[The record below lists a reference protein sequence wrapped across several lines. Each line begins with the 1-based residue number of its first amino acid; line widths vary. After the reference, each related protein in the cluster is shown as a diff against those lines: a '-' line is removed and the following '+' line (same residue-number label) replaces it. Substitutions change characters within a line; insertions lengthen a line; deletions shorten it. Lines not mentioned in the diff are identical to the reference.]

1 MTSAFN
7 KSCSWSIVC
16 VFVQFAFVF
25 KLTNWLLIQLIKY
38 RFLSAES
45 CKSLKEAGTNLDG
58 LHHINIPSIGSV
70 QVFCDQSTDGG
81 GWTVIQRR
89 ATPFSLSFERN
100 WVEYE
105 NGFGKPDSEFWLGN
119 KVIHELSK
127 RQVEVQ
133 IVLKSRSNSTGPA
146 KYSCFKVHGRND
158 KYRLEMSGYVGD
170 IGDCALNSSRQYFS
184 TVDFDNDATP
194 NRDCADEENAGWW
207 YSDCG
212 CGNLNRQSRPKWY
225 SWKAG
230 NDDIIYSEVKI
241 R

>member
-1 MTSAFN
+1 MFLVDCLCIRPIYFCIRVD
-7 KSCSWSIVC
+7 K
-16 VFVQFAFVF
+16 FV
-25 KLTNWLLIQLIKY
+25 TYTIIECP
-38 RFLSAES
+38 FLSAES
-45 CKSLKEAGTNLDG
+45 CKSLKEAGTNVGG
-58 LHHINIPSIGSV
+58 LYHINIPSIGSV
-70 QVFCDQSTDGG
+70 QVYCDQNKDGG

-89 ATPFSLSFERN
+89 MAPFSLSFERN

-105 NGFGKPDSEFWLGN
+105 NGFGKPVSEFWLGN

-127 RQVEVQ
+127 SQVEVKIFLISWSQ
-133 IVLKSRSNSTGPA
+133 TLTTGLANYSR
-146 KYSCFKVHGRND
+146 FKVHGRND
-158 KYRLEMSGYVGD
+158 KYRLEISGYVGD

-194 NRDCADEENAGWW
+194 DRDCADEENAGWW

-230 NDDIIYSEVKI
+230 NDDIVYSEVMI

>member
-1 MTSAFN
+1 MFLVDCLCIRPIYFCIQVD
-7 KSCSWSIVC
+7 K
-16 VFVQFAFVF
+16 FV
-25 KLTNWLLIQLIKY
+25 TYTIIECP
-38 RFLSAES
+38 FLSAES

-127 RQVEVQ
+127 KQVEVQ
-133 IVLKSRSNSTGPA
+133 IVLKSRKFT
-146 KYSCFKVHGRND
+146 V
-158 KYRLEMSGYVGD
+158 EMINIAWRYLVTSV
-170 IGDCALNSSRQYFS
+170 I
-184 TVDFDNDATP
+184 
-194 NRDCADEENAGWW
+194 
-207 YSDCG
+207 
-212 CGNLNRQSRPKWY
+212 
-225 SWKAG
+225 
-230 NDDIIYSEVKI
+230 SEIVL
-241 R
+241 

>member
-1 MTSAFN
+1 M
-7 KSCSWSIVC
+7 
-16 VFVQFAFVF
+16 
-25 KLTNWLLIQLIKY
+25 
-38 RFLSAES
+38 
-45 CKSLKEAGTNLDG
+45 
-58 LHHINIPSIGSV
+58 
-70 QVFCDQSTDGG
+70 
-81 GWTVIQRR
+81 IQRR
-89 ATPFSLSFERN
+89 AAPFSLSFERN

-105 NGFGKPDSEFWLGN
+105 DGFGKPDSEFWLGN

-133 IVLKSRSNSTGPA
+133 IVLISRSNLTGPA
-146 KYSCFKVHGRND
+146 KYSRFKVHGQND
-158 KYRLEMSGYVGD
+158 KYRLEISGYVGD

-194 NRDCADEENAGWW
+194 DRDCADEENAGWW

-212 CGNLNRQSRPKWY
+212 CGNLNRQLRPKWY

>member
-1 MTSAFN
+1 MINIAWRYLVTSVI
-7 KSCSWSIVC
+7 SEIVHLVLQGQDFSTVDFDNDATPNRDC
-16 VFVQFAFVF
+16 ADEDNAGWWYSDCGCGNLNRQSRPKWYFWKAGNDDIIYSEV
-25 KLTNWLLIQLIKY
+25 KIPHY
-38 RFLSAES
+38 ES
-45 CKSLKEAGTNLDG
+45 CQPGIVKL
-58 LHHINIPSIGSV
+58 
-70 QVFCDQSTDGG
+70 
-81 GWTVIQRR
+81 
-89 ATPFSLSFERN
+89 N

-133 IVLKSRSNSTGPA
+133 IVLKSRSNLTGPA

-158 KYRLEMSGYVGD
+158 KYRLEISGYVGD
-170 IGDCALNSSRQYFS
+170 IGDCASSSSGQDFS

-194 NRDCADEENAGWW
+194 NRDCADEDNAGWW

-225 SWKAG
+225 FWKAG

>member
-1 MTSAFN
+1 M
-7 KSCSWSIVC
+7 
-16 VFVQFAFVF
+16 
-25 KLTNWLLIQLIKY
+25 
-38 RFLSAES
+38 
-45 CKSLKEAGTNLDG
+45 
-58 LHHINIPSIGSV
+58 
-70 QVFCDQSTDGG
+70 
-81 GWTVIQRR
+81 IQRR

-105 NGFGKPDSEFWLGN
+105 NGFGNPDSEFWLGN

-133 IVLKSRSNSTGPA
+133 IVLKSRSNLTGPA
-146 KYSCFKVHGRND
+146 KYSRFKVHGRND
-158 KYRLEMSGYVGD
+158 NYRLEISGFVGD
-170 IGDCALNSSRQYFS
+170 IGDCAFSSSGQDFS

-212 CGNLNRQSRPKWY
+212 RGNLNRQSRPKWY